1 MAYDLII
8 KNGTVVDGTGAPR
21 FRADV
26 AIAAGRIAE
35 VGQVKDSARRTIDA
49 SDLIVAPGFFDPHT
63 HYDAQMCW
71 DPLITCSS
79 WHGVTSIVMGN
90 CGVGIA
96 PCAPKDREIATWD
109 LVNVEGIPFDVLNRG
124 ITWDWQSFPEFMDAA
139 QRRHSALN
147 LGFLAPLT
155 PFRHMVMGEES
166 MERAANAA
174 ERSQIKVLL
183 KEAVAAGAVGFSL
196 TRVRQHIGYQG
207 RPLACRLADRDEL
220 QAYANALRELG
231 KGTIEI
237 ALNQDL
243 ALVTDEEAEL
253 LDFMLTESARPVTWL
268 GLAPT
273 SGRGEAHIDTL
284 EKMAP
289 LMARGGI
296 PQVIAYPSEPQFS
309 MRNPFLLASI
319 QCWQQVFN
327 KPPEAQKQIY
337 RDPAFRNAFRE
348 ALKTPQIFAGRW
360 DRVRIDEV
368 GDPAL
373 KPIEGRMVA
382 EVAQERG
389 ADPLDTF
396 LDLAIEDDLRIRYA
410 VANRGED
417 RLAAL
422 IKDPRTLV
430 GQADGGAH
438 VDMICMAGYPTHMIG
453 RWVRQRQL
461 MTLEEGIRRITSQP
475 ADLFGFPERGRI
487 AKGSAADLAIFDY
500 DRIGCAPRPESRHDL
515 PGGGLRLVTTS
526 QGVEYTIVNGEVLY
540 EHGNHTGALP
550 GQVLRSRR
558 LDS

>member
-1 MAYDLII
+1 MAYDLVI
-8 KNGTVVDGTGAPR
+8 KNGTIIDGTGAPR
-21 FRADV
+21 YQADLAV
-26 AIAAGRIAE
+26 AGGRIAE
-35 VGQVKDSARRTIDA
+35 IGKVKDGANRVIDG

-96 PCAPKDREIATWD
+96 PCRPENREIATWD

-124 ITWDWQSFPEFMDAA
+124 ITWEWQSFPEFMDAA
-139 QRRHSALN
+139 ARRGCALN

-155 PFRHMVMGEES
+155 PFRHLVMGEES
-166 MERAANAA
+166 MERAALPQERA
-174 ERSQIKVLL
+174 EIKALL
-183 KEAVAAGAVGFSL
+183 KDAVAHGAVGFSL

-220 QAYANALRELG
+220 KAYANALRELG

-243 ALVTDEEAEL
+243 AIVTDEEAEL

-268 GLAPT
+268 GLAPGA
-273 SGRGEAHIDTL
+273 GRGNASTETL
-284 EKMAP
+284 NRMAP

-309 MRNPFLLASI
+309 LRNPFLLASLVS
-319 QCWQQVFN
+319 WQKVFN
-327 KPPEAQKQIY
+327 KPVEVQKEIY
-337 RDPAFRNAFRE
+337 RDAAFRDAFRD

-368 GDPAL
+368 GSPAL
-373 KPIEGRMVA
+373 KHCEGKMVA
-382 EVAQERG
+382 DVARERG
-389 ADPLDTF
+389 QDPLDTF
-396 LDLAIEDDLRIRYA
+396 LDFAIEDDLRTRYA
-410 VANRGED
+410 VTNRNTD
-417 RLAAL
+417 RLAPL
-422 IKDPRTLV
+422 IEDQRTLV

-453 RWVRQRQL
+453 TWVREKQL
-461 MTLEEGIRRITSQP
+461 MSLEQGIRRITSQP
-475 ADLFGFPERGRI
+475 ADLFGFPERGRLTVG
-487 AKGSAADLAIFDY
+487 AAADVTVFDY
-500 DRIGCAPRPESRHDL
+500 NTIGCSPRPESRHDL

-526 QGVEYTIVNGEVLY
+526 RGVEYTIVNGELLY
-540 EHGNHTGALP
+540 EHGQHKGTLP
-550 GQVLRSRR
+550 GQVLRSRN
-558 LDS
+558 LNS

>member
-8 KNGTVVDGTGAPR
+8 MNGTIVDGTGAAR
-21 FRADV
+21 FQGDIAV
-26 AIAAGRIAE
+26 AAGRIAE
-35 VGQVKDSARRTIDA
+35 IGKIKDGARSTIDA
-49 SDLIVAPGFFDPHT
+49 ADLIVAPGFFDPHT

-96 PCAPKDREIATWD
+96 PCNPKDREVATWD

-124 ITWDWQSFPEFMDAA
+124 ITWEWQSFPEFMDAA
-139 QRRHSALN
+139 QRRGSALN

-166 MERAANAA
+166 MDRAARPA
-174 ERSQIKVLL
+174 ERTEIKALL
-183 KEAVAAGAVGFSL
+183 KEAVAAGALGFSL

-220 QAYANALRELG
+220 KAYANALRELG
-231 KGTIEI
+231 KGTIEV

-243 ALVTDEEAEL
+243 SLVTEEEAEL
-253 LDFMLTESARPVTWL
+253 LGFMLNESARPVTWL

-273 SGRGEAHIDTL
+273 SGRGNSFIDTL
-284 EKMAP
+284 NQMAP
-289 LMARGGI
+289 FMARGGI

-319 QCWQQVFN
+319 ECWQQVFN
-327 KPPEAQKQIY
+327 KPPEVQKQIY
-337 RDPAFRNAFRE
+337 RDPAFRNAFRK
-348 ALKTPQIFAGRW
+348 ALETPQIFSGRW

-368 GDPAL
+368 GDPAN
-373 KPIEGRMVA
+373 KQAEGKMVA
-382 EVAQERG
+382 DVARERG
-389 ADPLDTF
+389 ADGLDTF

-417 RLAAL
+417 RLAPL

-438 VDMICMAGYPTHMIG
+438 VDMICMAGYPTHLIG
-453 RWVRQRQL
+453 TWVREKQL
-461 MTLEEGIRRITSQP
+461 MTLEEGVRRLTSQP

-487 AKGSAADLAIFDY
+487 ARGAAADLAIFDY
-500 DRIGCAPRPESRHDL
+500 DNIGCAKRPESRHDL

-526 QGVEYTIVNGEVLY
+526 RGVEYTVVNGEILY
-540 EHGNHTGALP
+540 KHGQHTGALP
-550 GQVLRSRR
+550 GQVLRSRPAQ
-558 LDS
+558 S

>member
-1 MAYDLII
+1 MAYDLVI
-8 KNGTVVDGTGAPR
+8 KNGTIIDGTGAPR
-21 FRADV
+21 YRADV
-26 AIAAGRIAE
+26 AIAGGSIAE
-35 VGQVKDSARRTIDA
+35 IGQVKDGAQQTIDA

-96 PCAPKDREIATWD
+96 PCRPKDREIATWD

-139 QRRHSALN
+139 SRRGSALN

-166 MERAANAA
+166 MERAANPQ
-174 ERSQIKVLL
+174 ERTEIKALL

-196 TRVRQHIGYQG
+196 TRVSQHIGYQG
-207 RPLACRLADRDEL
+207 RPLACRLADREEL
-220 QAYANALRELG
+220 KAYSNALRELG

-243 ALVTDEEAEL
+243 SLVTDEEAEL
-253 LDFMLTESARPVTWL
+253 LDFMLTQSARPVTWL

-273 SGRGEAHIDTL
+273 SGRGDAYVETL
-284 EKMAP
+284 RKMAP
-289 LMARGGI
+289 YMERGGI

-319 QCWQQVFN
+319 ESWQQVFN
-327 KPPEAQKQIY
+327 KPAEEQKRIY

-348 ALKTPQIFAGRW
+348 ALKTPQIFSGRW
-360 DRVRIDEV
+360 DRVRIDEA

-373 KPIEGRMVA
+373 KHYEGKMVA
-382 EVAQERG
+382 EVARERG

-396 LDLAIEDDLRIRYA
+396 LELAIEDDLRIRYA
-410 VANRGED
+410 VTNRGED
-417 RLAAL
+417 RLAGL

-453 RWVRQRQL
+453 TWVREKQL
-461 MTLEEGIRRITSQP
+461 MTLEEGVRRLTSQP
-475 ADLFGFPERGRI
+475 ADLFGFPQRGRL
-487 AKGSAADLAIFDY
+487 AAGAAADIAIFDY
-500 DRIGCAPRPESRHDL
+500 DNIGCAKRPESRHDL

-526 QGVEYTIVNGEVLY
+526 RGVEYTIVNGKVLY
-540 EHGNHTGALP
+540 DHGQHTGALP
-550 GQVLRSRR
+550 GQVLRSGK

>member
-21 FRADV
+21 LRADV
-26 AIAAGRIAE
+26 AIARGQIAA
-35 VGQVKDSARRTIDA
+35 VGQIKENAARTIDA
-49 SDLIVAPGFFDPHT
+49 AGLIVAPGFFDPHT

-96 PCAPKDREIATWD
+96 PCRPADREVATWD
-109 LVNVEGIPFDVLNRG
+109 LVNVEGIPFEVLSRG
-124 ITWDWQSFPEFMDAA
+124 ISWDWQSFPEFMDAA
-139 QRRHSALN
+139 QQRKSALN

-166 MERAANAA
+166 MERAATAG
-174 ERSQIKVLL
+174 EREQIKAML

-220 QAYANALRELG
+220 KAYANALKELG

-273 SGRGEAHIDTL
+273 SGRGDTHIQTL

-319 QCWQQVFN
+319 PCWQQVFN

-337 RDPAFRNAFRE
+337 SDPAFRHAFRE

-360 DRVRIDEV
+360 DRVRIDEA
-368 GDPAL
+368 GNPAL
-373 KPIEGRMVA
+373 KALEGRTVA
-382 EVAQERG
+382 EVAQQRG
-389 ADPLDTF
+389 ADGLDTF

-417 RLAAL
+417 RLAPL

-438 VDMICMAGYPTHMIG
+438 VDMICMAGYPTHLIG
-453 RWVRQRQL
+453 RWVRERQL
-461 MTLEEGIRRITSQP
+461 MTLEEGVRRLTSQP
-475 ADLFGFPERGRI
+475 ADLFGFPQRGRI
-487 AKGSAADLAIFDY
+487 APGAAADLAIFDY
-500 DRIGCAPRPESRHDL
+500 ERIGCAPRPESRHDL

-526 QGVEYTIVNGEVLY
+526 RGVEYTIVNGQVLY
-540 EHGNHTGALP
+540 EHGAHTGALP
-550 GQVLRSRR
+550 GQVLRSQR

>member
-1 MAYDLII
+1 MAYDLVI
-8 KNGTVVDGTGAPR
+8 KNGTIVDGTGAAR
-21 FRADV
+21 YQADLAV
-26 AIAAGRIAE
+26 SGGRIAE
-35 VGQVKDSARRTIDA
+35 IGKIKDGAQRTIDA

-96 PCAPKDREIATWD
+96 PCRPQDREVATWD

-124 ITWDWQSFPEFMDAA
+124 ITWEWQSFPEFMDAA
-139 QRRHSALN
+139 QRRGSALN

-166 MERAANAA
+166 MERAAQPQ
-174 ERSQIKVLL
+174 EREKIKALL
-183 KEAVAAGAVGFSL
+183 KEAVAAGAIGFSL

-207 RPLACRLADRDEL
+207 RPLACRLADREEL
-220 QAYANALRELG
+220 KAYANALRELG

-243 ALVTDEEAEL
+243 SLVTDEEAEL

-268 GLAPT
+268 GLAP
-273 SGRGEAHIDTL
+273 SAGRGNACVETL
-284 EKMAP
+284 GKMAP
-289 LMARGGI
+289 LMARGGV

-319 QCWQQVFN
+319 ECWQQVFN
-327 KPPEAQKQIY
+327 KPPEVQKQIY
-337 RDPAFRNAFRE
+337 RDPAFRNTFRD

-360 DRVRIDEV
+360 DRVRIDEA

-373 KPIEGRMVA
+373 KALEGKMVA
-382 EVAQERG
+382 EVARQRG

-396 LDLAIEDDLRIRYA
+396 LDLALEDDLRIRYA
-410 VANRGED
+410 VANGSTD
-417 RLAAL
+417 RLAPL

-438 VDMICMAGYPTHMIG
+438 VDMICMAGYPTHLIG
-453 RWVRQRQL
+453 SWVRQRQL
-461 MTLEEGIRRITSQP
+461 ITLEEAIRRITSQP
-475 ADLFGFPERGRI
+475 ADFFGFPERGRLT
-487 AKGSAADLAIFDY
+487 AGAAADIAVFDY
-500 DRIGCAPRPESRHDL
+500 DNIACAPRPESRHDL
-515 PGGGLRLVTTS
+515 PGGGMRLVTTS
-526 QGVEYTIVNGEVLY
+526 RGVEYTIVNGEVLY
-540 EHGNHTGALP
+540 QHGQHTGALP
-550 GQVLRSRR
+550 GQVLRSRN
-558 LDS
+558 LNS